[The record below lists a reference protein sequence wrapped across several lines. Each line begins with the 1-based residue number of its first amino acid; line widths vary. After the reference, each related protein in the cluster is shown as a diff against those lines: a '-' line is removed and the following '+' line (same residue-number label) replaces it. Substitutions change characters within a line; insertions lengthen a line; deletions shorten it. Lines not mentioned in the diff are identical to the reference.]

1 MFKFKTRLLKYSDKS
16 FKKKF
21 ADLIYED
28 RKSTN
33 EINLTVS
40 KIIKKIRDTG
50 DVGLNFYVKKFD
62 KIKFNKI
69 RELFISKD
77 ILKDAYNRLK
87 INEKK
92 ALKIAAERIK
102 EFHKHQIPKNIK
114 YKDSI
119 NVRLGLTY
127 SPLDSAGFYVPG
139 GKAIYPSSVLM
150 NAIPALVAGVNRRV
164 IVSPISDLKKSSIVL
179 AAAHVANVTEFIC
192 MGGAHAIAALS
203 YGTKTILPVDKIVG
217 PGNAYVAEAK
227 RQVFGKVGIDSI
239 AGPSEVLI
247 LCDETADPDHVAIDL
262 LSQAEHDELA
272 QAILITTSK
281 EIATNV
287 KNSVEKFI
295 TKLSRSKIAIS
306 SWNDFGAII
315 LVENLNQ
322 AIELINVKAPEH
334 LQLILKN
341 TKKVIKE
348 VKNAGA
354 IFVGPHTPESVGD
367 YIAGPNHVLPTNGT
381 AKFSSGL
388 SVLDFYKRTTVV
400 NFNKN
405 NLNELGKHIITLAE
419 AEGLEAHAK
428 SISIRLNK
436 NLLHKNLD

>member
-1 MFKFKTRLLKYSDKS
+1 MYKYKTRFLKYDDKN
-16 FKKKF
+16 FKKEF
-21 ADLIYED
+21 FDLIYND
-28 RKSTN
+28 KKTSN
-33 EINLTVS
+33 EINVSVS
-40 KIIKKIRDTG
+40 KIIKKVRDTG
-50 DVGLNFYVKKFD
+50 DDGLNFYVKKFD
-62 KIKFNKI
+62 KINFNKT
-69 RELFISKD
+69 RELFISKN
-77 ILKDAYNRLK
+77 ILKDAYDGLK

-92 ALKIAAERIK
+92 ALKISAKRIK
-102 EFHKHQIPKNIK
+102 EFHEHQIPKNIK

-119 NVRLGLTY
+119 NVGLGLTY
-127 SPLDSAGFYVPG
+127 SPIASVGFYVPG

-164 IVSPISDLKKSSIVL
+164 LVSPISDLKKSSIVL

-203 YGTKTILPVDKIVG
+203 YGTKAVLPVDKIVG

-247 LCDETADPDHVAIDL
+247 LCDETADPDHIAIDL

-272 QAILITTSK
+272 QAILITTCK
-281 EIATNV
+281 EIAYKV
-287 KNSVEKFI
+287 KSSVEKFL
-295 TKLSRSKIAIS
+295 TKISRSKIATS
-306 SWNDFGAII
+306 SWNNFGAII

-322 AIELINVKAPEH
+322 AIELVNVKAPEH

-341 TKKVIKE
+341 SKQIIKE

-354 IFVGPHTPESVGD
+354 IFVGPHTPEAVGD
-367 YIAGPNHVLPTNGT
+367 YIAGPNHVLPTNVT

-400 NFNKN
+400 NFNKK

-428 SISIRLNK
+428 SISIRINK
-436 NLLHKNLD
+436 